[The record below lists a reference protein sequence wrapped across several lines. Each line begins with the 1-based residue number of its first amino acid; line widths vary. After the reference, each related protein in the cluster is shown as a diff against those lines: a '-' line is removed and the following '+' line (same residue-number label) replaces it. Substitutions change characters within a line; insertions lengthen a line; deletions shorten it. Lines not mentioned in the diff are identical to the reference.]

1 MGREDIERLKRAVI
15 LSAEIWFKA
24 GARHVETIFNG
35 FREMGPRDLS
45 RLVHTRIRPT
55 DIYGLSAYHPMGT
68 CRMGG
73 DPEWSVVQ
81 PSGETWEVE
90 GLYVCDAGILPTSLG
105 VNPQLTVMALATRIA
120 GCIDDRL
127 ECR

>member
-1 MGREDIERLKRAVI
+1 
-15 LSAEIWFKA
+15 
-24 GARHVETIFNG
+24 
-35 FREMGPRDLS
+35 MGPRDLS

-73 DPEWSVVQ
+73 DPDWSVVR
-81 PSGETWEVE
+81 PTGEAWEVE
-90 GLYVCDAGILPTSLG
+90 DLYVCDASILPTSLG

-127 ECR
+127 EAKK